1 MRDYSL
7 WLLPPPREGAAWRAL
22 IRRLAADFDAPVF
35 EPHVTLL
42 GGIAAPPSQALAAAR
57 EWAQSSPPLL
67 ARPRAIACRNE
78 YYRCV
83 FVELEK
89 TPELL
94 AARRRAERIFKRA
107 GGAYLPHLSLLYGCY
122 DAATKRR
129 AVAAVGKL
137 SRASLRLPCAALVA
151 MAAGGTP
158 ADWEVAEV
166 FPLAPSAGAAREEH
180 GAV

>member
-7 WLLPPPREGAAWRAL
+7 WLLPPPRESAAWRAL
-22 IRRLAADFDAPVF
+22 IRRLAAAFDAPVF

-57 EWAQSSPPLL
+57 EWAQSSPPLS
-67 ARPRAIACRNE
+67 ARPRAIACLDE

-107 GGAYLPHLSLLYGCY
+107 GGAYLPHLSLLYGRY

-129 AVAAVGKL
+129 AVAAVGEP
-137 SRASLRLPCAALVA
+137 SRAPFRLSCAALVE
-151 MAAGGTP
+151 MGTGGAP
-158 ADWEVAEV
+158 ADWRVAEV
-166 FPLAPSAGAAREEH
+166 FPLAPPAGAAREER